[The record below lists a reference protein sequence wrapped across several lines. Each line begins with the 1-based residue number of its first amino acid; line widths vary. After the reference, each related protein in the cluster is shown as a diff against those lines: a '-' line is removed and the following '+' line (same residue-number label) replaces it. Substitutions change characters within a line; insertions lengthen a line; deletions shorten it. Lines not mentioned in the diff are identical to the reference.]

1 MLAGAAHGRTDFHSV
16 LDTSSVSDGDGSW
29 RIRILLLVGW
39 LVGCLINSQCPP
51 RPNSHSAQQ
60 SRYVEMG
67 LSDQSRV
74 MGLDPILRW
83 PNTFAHVDWWSLQR
97 EAE

>member
-1 MLAGAAHGRTDFHSV
+1 M
-16 LDTSSVSDGDGSW
+16 SS
-29 RIRILLLVGW
+29 
-39 LVGCLINSQCPP
+39 
-51 RPNSHSAQQ
+51 SAQQ

>member
-1 MLAGAAHGRTDFHSV
+1 MENQNTV
-16 LDTSSVSDGDGSW
+16 T
-29 RIRILLLVGW
+29 GW
-39 LVGCLINSQCPP
+39 LVSWL
-51 RPNSHSAQQ
+51 PNKFAMSSSAQQ

>member
-1 MLAGAAHGRTDFHSV
+1 M
-16 LDTSSVSDGDGSW
+16 SS
-29 RIRILLLVGW
+29 
-39 LVGCLINSQCPP
+39 
-51 RPNSHSAQQ
+51 SAQLSFGP